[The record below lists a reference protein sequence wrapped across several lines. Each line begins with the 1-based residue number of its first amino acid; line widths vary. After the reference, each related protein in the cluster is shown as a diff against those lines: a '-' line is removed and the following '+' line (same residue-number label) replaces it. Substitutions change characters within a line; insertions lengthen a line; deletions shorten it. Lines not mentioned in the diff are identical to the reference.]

1 MNFSSRVLMGLIA
14 LVAGCDGRRPTEQP
28 TEDRAREGNTLEYR
42 WNPKQRLHYRFDVSQ
57 DLEIQDSEGPHRN
70 YLRLTQDYTLQPEA
84 SSDGTLEHI
93 RMVFS
98 HLQVSMKEGVS
109 EGSYN
114 SKDPE
119 VGPSVLDRRLAE
131 AFGPIAHA
139 EVKLTLSESQEIEA
153 VLGLAPLLQ
162 RVTQAHTTS
171 FRELF
176 HSIYADDPIRQLVYL
191 TPFPQGNF
199 KSGNAWPVQ
208 ETRQL
213 GILGPTSLD
222 GTAQLL
228 GEEIRGGR
236 PVHQI
241 RFIGTA
247 KTALMK
253 EAIRSRAF
261 LLENGQFD
269 GRASFDPQ
277 LGQYLDRIVTY
288 HLDVSPN
295 RRVLQN
301 IPDDSEITVTQK
313 YSTRLLEIVPVG
325 P

>member
-1 MNFSSRVLMGLIA
+1 MKPNSLPNQEQKRPSPATETRTRSGRRLPEMMNSSPHMLMGLIA
-14 LVAGCDGRRPTEQP
+14 LVAGCDGRVPTEQP
-28 TEDRAREGNTLEYR
+28 TSDPTREANTLEYR
-42 WNPKQRLHYRFDVSQ
+42 WDPKQRLHYQFDVSQ
-57 DLEIQDSEGPHRN
+57 DLEAQDSEGPLRN

-84 SSDGTLEHI
+84 SPDGALEQI

-98 HLQVSMKEGVS
+98 HLQVSMKEGVN

-131 AFGPIAHA
+131 AFGPIVHA
-139 EVKLTLSESQEIEA
+139 EVQLMLSESQEIEA
-153 VLGLAPLLQ
+153 VLGLDPLLQ
-162 RVTQAHTTS
+162 TVTQEHTTS
-171 FRELF
+171 FLF
-176 HSIYADDPIRQLVYL
+176 YSIYADDPIRQLVYL

-213 GILGPTSLD
+213 GILGLGILGLTSLD

-241 RFIGTA
+241 RFMGTA
-247 KTALMK
+247 KTTLMK
-253 EAIRSRAF
+253 EAIRDREY
-261 LLENGQFD
+261 LLERGQFD

-277 LGQYLDRIVTY
+277 LGQYL
-288 HLDVSPN
+288 L
-295 RRVLQN
+295 
-301 IPDDSEITVTQK
+301 
-313 YSTRLLEIVPVG
+313 G
-325 P
+325 PAAADT